1 MKAMILF
8 VTIIGTIVTPAV
20 AEDDP
25 RQLVTMPVPM
35 VQHMLSN
42 MRDHLRAITEIQHAL
57 GSGEYQHAADVAE
70 QRIGASSLATHG
82 ATHMAPFMPKAMQ
95 DIGSQM
101 HRSASEFALVAQ
113 ESGASGDIS
122 LAVAALSKVTEQCVA
137 CHAAYRVH

>member
-1 MKAMILF
+1 MKTMILF
-8 VTIIGTIVTPAV
+8 VTIVGTIVTPAV

-42 MRDHLRAITEIQHAL
+42 MRDHLKAITEIQQAL

-70 QRIGASSLATHG
+70 LRIGASSLATHG
-82 ATHMAPFMPKAMQ
+82 AAHMAPFMPKAMQ

-122 LAVAALSKVTEQCVA
+122 HAVAALSKVTEQCVA